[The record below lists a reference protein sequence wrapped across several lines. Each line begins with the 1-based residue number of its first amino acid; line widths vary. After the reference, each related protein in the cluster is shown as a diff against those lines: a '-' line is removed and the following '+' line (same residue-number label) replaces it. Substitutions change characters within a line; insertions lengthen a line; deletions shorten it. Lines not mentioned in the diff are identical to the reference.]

1 MSKLSEF
8 LTNIANA
15 IRNLKGTTEPINAQ
29 NFATEINSMKEA
41 LDDTTATPEDIVVG
55 KTAFV
60 KGQKVEGTYKTPTSL
75 KALLDYTKSTSY
87 MFYYNSTITDLTGYI
102 DFEDTS
108 NVTDTS
114 YMFCNCYLLTKIPL
128 FDTSKVTTMSFMFRG
143 CDKLTEIPLF
153 DTSKV
158 TVTFNM
164 FENCRQITEIT
175 LFDTSKFRDISH
187 MFSDCVKLE
196 TINMINMV
204 NVDTANGFLINC
216 KNIKNLI
223 IKNLKIGL
231 QVGSG
236 SSWGYKIS
244 LDSLIG
250 LCQECVNVNASRT
263 LTVGSVNITKLAN
276 VYVKLTN
283 QPEEDETLPKLP
295 MVQCESTDEGA
306 MTISQYM
313 ALKNWQLA

>member
-29 NFATEINSMKEA
+29 NFANEINDMKEA
-41 LDDTTATPEDIVVG
+41 LDDTNATPQDIVVG
-55 KTAFV
+55 KTAYV
-60 KGQKVEGTYKTPTSL
+60 KGEKITGTYKTPTSL
-75 KALLDYTKSTSY
+75 KKLLDNSKSTSY
-87 MFYYNSTITDLTGYI
+87 MFYSNKTVTDLTGYI
-102 DFEDTS
+102 QYEDTSEVTDMSHMFQESNIQVFPLLNTSKVTDMNGMFANTTIKIVQFEDTS
-108 NVTDTS
+108 NVTN
-114 YMFCNCYLLTKIPL
+114 M
-128 FDTSKVTTMSFMFRG
+128 
-143 CDKLTEIPLF
+143 
-153 DTSKV
+153 
-158 TVTFNM
+158 FNM
-164 FENCRQITEIT
+164 FNGSNITTIIN
-175 LFDTSKFRDISH
+175 LDMRSVTSNSN
-187 MFSDCVKLE
+187 MFWACIPL
-196 TINMINMV
+196 T
-204 NVDTANGFLINC
+204 NVTVL
-216 KNIKNLI
+216 NIKI
-223 IKNLKIGL
+223 DL
-231 QVGSG
+231 QVGSAIFG
-236 SSWGYKIS
+236 KLLT